1 MSRIFLALGALNAFL
16 CVALGAM
23 GAHGL
28 KPILTPDMLTN
39 FQVGVQYHF
48 YHSIGLILVGLALE
62 RFPQARALKFSGILM
77 ITGILLFSGTLYV
90 VSLTGWKG
98 LSMTAPLG
106 GMSYMSAWLLF
117 AYAVWRNKQ
126 T

>member
-1 MSRIFLALGALNAFL
+1 MSRAFLVLGAVNAFL
-16 CVALGAM
+16 CVVLGAL

-28 KPILTPDMLTN
+28 KSILAPDILTT

-48 YHSIGLILVGLALE
+48 YHAIGLILVGLTLN

-77 ITGILLFSGTLYV
+77 LIGIVLFSGTLYI
-90 VSLTGWKG
+90 VSVTGWKG

-117 AYAVWRNKQ
+117 AWAIWKNKSV
-126 T
+126 

>member
-28 KPILTPDMLTN
+28 KSILTPDMLTN
-39 FQVGVQYHF
+39 FQIGVQYHF
-48 YHSIGLILVGLALE
+48 YHAIGLILVGLALD

-77 ITGILLFSGTLYV
+77 MVGILLFSGTLYV
-90 VSLTGWKG
+90 ISLTGWKG
-98 LSMTAPLG
+98 LSMAAPLG

-117 AYAVWRNKQ
+117 AYAVWRNKRG
-126 T
+126 

>member
-28 KPILTPDMLTN
+28 KSILTPDMLAN
-39 FQVGVQYHF
+39 FQIGVQYHF
-48 YHSIGLILVGLALE
+48 YHAIGLILVGLALD
-62 RFPQARALKFSGILM
+62 RFPQVRALKFSGILM
-77 ITGILLFSGTLYV
+77 MAGILLFSGTLYV
-90 VSLTGWKG
+90 ISLTGWKG
-98 LSMTAPLG
+98 LGMTAPLG

-117 AYAVWRNKQ
+117 AYAVWRNKRG
-126 T
+126 

>member
-16 CVALGAM
+16 CVALGAL

-126 T
+126 A

>member
-16 CVALGAM
+16 CVALGAL

-126 T
+126 V